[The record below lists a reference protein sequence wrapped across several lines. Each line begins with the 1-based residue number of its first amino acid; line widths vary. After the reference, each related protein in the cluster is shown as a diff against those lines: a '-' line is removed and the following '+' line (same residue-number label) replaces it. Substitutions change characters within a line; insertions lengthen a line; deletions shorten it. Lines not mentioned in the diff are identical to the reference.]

1 MIWLLWQHFFL
12 IRNYI
17 QLLCM
22 NMELP
27 EQLFGH
33 VHVWRIQEKLAG
45 KGELH
50 TGYSTWESWV
60 PTSSFFLSFFFW
72 GGVGVFLLFCIVHF
86 CTSVICT
93 LPLACCSKN
102 ATKLRLL
109 QKFPCEDGAH
119 ILYLVNFLFWFYY
132 VWGKPGCCV
141 WISFWLISF
150 FFLKLVLQIFLSIFR
165 LKT

>member
-17 QLLCM
+17 QILCM
-22 NMELP
+22 NMALH

-60 PTSSFFLSFFFW
+60 PTSSFFLFFGGGCLFVVLHCALLHQCYLYPPSCPPQQECHKVTFTAKVPMW
-72 GGVGVFLLFCIVHF
+72 GRGTYFVFSEFSILILLCVGEAWLLCMNFLLIN
-86 CTSVICT
+86 
-93 LPLACCSKN
+93 K
-102 ATKLRLL
+102 
-109 QKFPCEDGAH
+109 
-119 ILYLVNFLFWFYY
+119 
-132 VWGKPGCCV
+132 
-141 WISFWLISF
+141 F
-150 FFLKLVLQIFLSIFR
+150 FFLKLVLQIFLPIFK